1 MNPEIL
7 EQIRKIKGVKEIYPA
22 GAGSI
27 VVTFEPEPEPD
38 ENELL
43 TAQECAQN

>member
-1 MNPEIL
+1 MTDEIL
-7 EQIRKIKGVKEIYPA
+7 AQIRKIKGVKEIYQA
-22 GAGSI
+22 GKGSI
-27 VVTFEPEPEPD
+27 VVTFEPEN